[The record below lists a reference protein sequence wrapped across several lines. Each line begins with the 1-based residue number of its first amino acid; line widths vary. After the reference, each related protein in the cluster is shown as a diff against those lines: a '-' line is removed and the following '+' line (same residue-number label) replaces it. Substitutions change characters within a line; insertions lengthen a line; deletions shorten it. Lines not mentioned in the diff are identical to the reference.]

1 MDYVYEC
8 PFGKAPRGNVR
19 GVAVVGQALG
29 CTYVPPGADTF
40 KRLLGACYCKQ
51 VAEGSCER
59 RLSEVRHALPR
70 LDLHLT
76 RSLTLCTSKNVLF
89 KCRETSSRSSR
100 APRLACLLLSIVC
113 WPPCLGIRVP
123 RLGGRSAAKHPRKV
137 LHCTSHRNV
146 CSLCSQSGQSSVMIP
161 REMGVP
167 KGDCRD
173 ALESQAWATSLWGGP
188 EFIRRRPVAN

>member
-1 MDYVYEC
+1 MW
-8 PFGKAPRGNVR
+8 GKLWNVPMY
-19 GVAVVGQALG
+19 L
-29 CTYVPPGADTF
+29 PGRTRLSTST
-40 KRLLGACYCKQ
+40 RLLGACYCKQ

-76 RSLTLCTSKNVLF
+76 RSLTLCTSKNGLF
-89 KCRETSSRSSR
+89 NFRETSSRSSR
-100 APRLACLLLSIVC
+100 VSRLACLLLSIVC
-113 WPPCLGIRVP
+113 WPPCLWYACTKA
-123 RLGGRSAAKHPRKV
+123 LGQICREATREGV
-137 LHCTSHRNV
+137 HCTSHRNV
-146 CSLCSQSGQSSVMIP
+146 CSLCSQSRWSSVMIP